1 MNRDL
6 GRDLRLRRVVRRPD
20 LSRRVKRRADLP
32 RRVKRRA
39 DFSVKPVRR
48 ESKPADRLLH
58 CCFACAARAGAASG
72 SAPLAPPL
80 VELPPVSG

>member
-20 LSRRVKRRADLP
+20 LSRRVKRRAVL
-32 RRVKRRA
+32 
-39 DFSVKPVRR
+39 SVKPVRR